1 MTRVIVV
8 EGEASETGEHGTS
21 EVVVYADSA
30 KQAMDWLADSTG
42 AEITPD
48 GRWSLSFPETAE
60 YSLLRRLQDVQRGM
74 EPKQSLAVLD
84 SIDEAASSMPGATA
98 ASIADR
104 VLCSAL
110 DDVDWRTLLLAAVY
124 FAVRRSGE
132 ASGAV
137 VED

>member
-1 MTRVIVV
+1 MRVIVV

-30 KQAMDWLADSTG
+30 KQVMDWLADSTG
-42 AEITPD
+42 AEITSD
-48 GRWSLSFPETAE
+48 GRWSLGFPETAE
-60 YSLLRRLQDVQRGM
+60 CSLLRRLQDEQRGM
-74 EPKQSLAVLD
+74 ESKQSLAVLD
-84 SIDEAASSMPGATA
+84 SIDEAASSMLSATA

-124 FAVRRSGE
+124 VAVRRSGE

-137 VED
+137 MED

>member
-1 MTRVIVV
+1 MRVIVV

-21 EVVVYADSA
+21 EVSVYADSA
-30 KQAMDWLADSTG
+30 KQVMDWLADSTG
-42 AEITPD
+42 AEITSD
-48 GRWSLSFPETAE
+48 GRWSLGFPETAE
-60 YSLLRRLQDVQRGM
+60 CSLLRRLQDGQRGM
-74 EPKQSLAVLD
+74 KPKQSLAVLD
-84 SIDEAASSMPGATA
+84 SIDEAASSMLSATA

-124 FAVRRSGE
+124 VAVRRSGE

-137 VED
+137 MED

>member
-1 MTRVIVV
+1 MRVIVV

-21 EVVVYADSA
+21 EVVGYADSA
-30 KQAMDWLADSTG
+30 KQVMDWLADSTG
-42 AEITPD
+42 AEITSD
-48 GRWSLSFPETAE
+48 GRWSLGFPETAE
-60 YSLLRRLQDVQRGM
+60 CSLLRRLQDGQRGM

-84 SIDEAASSMPGATA
+84 SIDEAASSMLSATA

-124 FAVRRSGE
+124 VAVRRSGE

-137 VED
+137 MED

>member
-1 MTRVIVV
+1 MRVIVV

-21 EVVVYADSA
+21 EVAVCADSA
-30 KQAMDWLADSTG
+30 KQVMDWLADSTG
-42 AEITPD
+42 AEITSD
-48 GRWSLSFPETAE
+48 GRWSLGFPETAE
-60 YSLLRRLQDVQRGM
+60 CSLLRRLQDGQRGM

-84 SIDEAASSMPGATA
+84 SIDEAASSMLSATA

-124 FAVRRSGE
+124 VAVRRSGE

-137 VED
+137 MED

>member
-1 MTRVIVV
+1 MRVIVV

-21 EVVVYADSA
+21 EVAVADSA
-30 KQAMDWLADSTG
+30 KQVMDWLADSTG
-42 AEITPD
+42 AEITSD
-48 GRWSLSFPETAE
+48 GRWSLGFPETAE
-60 YSLLRRLQDVQRGM
+60 CSLLRRLQDGQRGM

-84 SIDEAASSMPGATA
+84 SIDEAASSMLSATA

-124 FAVRRSGE
+124 VAVRRSGE

-137 VED
+137 MED

>member
-1 MTRVIVV
+1 MRVIVV

-21 EVVVYADSA
+21 EVSVYADSA
-30 KQAMDWLADSTG
+30 KQVMDWLADSTG
-42 AEITPD
+42 AEITSD
-48 GRWSLSFPETAE
+48 GRWSLGFPETAE
-60 YSLLRRLQDVQRGM
+60 CSLLRRLQDGQRGM

-84 SIDEAASSMPGATA
+84 SIDEAASSMLSATA

-124 FAVRRSGE
+124 VAVRRSGE

-137 VED
+137 MED